1 LPFDASDGIG
11 LPSSGG
17 IASGLS
23 SMESPL
29 DLHGISLPDEGLHD
43 MALRAAVGVPA
54 TNPPQQ
60 RARVDGL
67 RGIGLPSSGGIAS
80 SPAGLKSS
88 MESPLG
94 LHGVSLPDEG
104 LHDMALRAAVGV
116 PATSPPQQR
125 ARVDGLR
132 GIRLPSSTWPPE
144 GSVDRVR
151 GSIMVYKSELFAFL

>member
-1 LPFDASDGIG
+1 MGSSIGLPFDASDGIG

-29 DLHGISLPDEGLHD
+29 DLHGI
-43 MALRAAVGVPA
+43 
-54 TNPPQQ
+54 
-60 RARVDGL
+60 
-67 RGIGLPSSGGIAS
+67 
-80 SPAGLKSS
+80 
-88 MESPLG
+88 
-94 LHGVSLPDEG
+94 SLPDEG